1 MVQLVFSVSISFSS
15 PHWPIRKLTV
25 IGQHARYTPLK
36 KCIQADEAWSFRQY
50 GSVFRQ
56 TMNQDDFQV
65 VSPIGSIAL
74 SKACTS
80 DSGK

>member
-1 MVQLVFSVSISFSS
+1 MIGRGSATLAYWYHLVYI
-15 PHWPIRKLTV
+15 
-25 IGQHARYTPLK
+25 K

-56 TMNQDDFQV
+56 TMNRNDFQV